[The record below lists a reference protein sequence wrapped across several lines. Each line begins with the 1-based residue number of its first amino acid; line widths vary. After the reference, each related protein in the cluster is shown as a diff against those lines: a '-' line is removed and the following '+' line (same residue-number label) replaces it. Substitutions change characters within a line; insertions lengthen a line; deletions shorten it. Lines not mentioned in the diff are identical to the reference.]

1 MRPLANPFSLPGG
14 LLKPCGCL
22 VLGFAPIRGQSGC
35 FFRLVWRNGRGSQ
48 AVLVASLEEEMM
60 SGDLAD
66 RIRTEIEAVR
76 DEMESERARAKRHVD
91 NAAVEAE
98 IAQRLR
104 ALRTRLDELER
115 NLQQCAS
122 SNSA

>member
-1 MRPLANPFSLPGG
+1 
-14 LLKPCGCL
+14 
-22 VLGFAPIRGQSGC
+22 
-35 FFRLVWRNGRGSQ
+35 
-48 AVLVASLEEEMM
+48 VASREEEVM
-60 SGDLAD
+60 SKELAD
-66 RIRTEIEAVR
+66 RIRTEIAALRGEIGAER
-76 DEMESERARAKRHVD
+76 SRARRHVD
-91 NAAVEAE
+91 NVAVEAE